1 MSCGRDIKERVTG
14 GNIMSLTELQ
24 NMKPKMNHLLGLKK
38 IDIEDIRENSHNIFE
53 QRDIEELK
61 ENIKKDG
68 LLKPLEVYREGDHY
82 ILIGGH
88 RRYNALLE
96 LYMDDAIDPEIS
108 CMIFPKPLNEQD
120 ELLQIITSNAQ
131 RNMSKNEMV
140 EVTKLLLQIVEND
153 PERKPKGMETR
164 VWIGGYLGVCG
175 KTAQGYINDARG
187 KKTVQKKEKDKTYA
201 YVENLLRNKYSTKAK
216 VTKNK
221 LTLTFNDVD
230 DLNRILEIMDC
241 LE

>member
-1 MSCGRDIKERVTG
+1 
-14 GNIMSLTELQ
+14 MSLTELQ

-68 LLKPLEVYREGDHY
+68 LLKPLEVYSEGDYY

-96 LYMDDAIDPEIS
+96 LYMDDAIDAEIS
-108 CMIFPKPLNEQD
+108 CMVYPKPDSTND
-120 ELLQIITSNAQ
+120 EMLQIITSNAQ
-131 RNMSKNEMV
+131 RHMSKNEMI
-140 EVTKLLLQIVEND
+140 EVTKLLLQIVEKE

-164 VWIGGYLGVCG
+164 VWIGGYLVVCG
-175 KTAQGYINDARG
+175 KTAQEYINAARG
-187 KKTVQKKEKDKTYA
+187 KKVSPKKDKDKTYE
-201 YVENLLRNKYSTKAK
+201 YVETLLRNKYSTKAI

-241 LE
+241 LEY

>member
-1 MSCGRDIKERVTG
+1 
-14 GNIMSLTELQ
+14 MSLTELQ

-68 LLKPLEVYREGDHY
+68 LLKPLEVYKEGDHY

-96 LYMDDAIDPEIS
+96 LYMDDAIDAEIS
-108 CMIFPKPLNEQD
+108 CMVYPKPDNAND
-120 ELLQIITSNAQ
+120 EMLQIITSNAQ
-131 RNMSKNEMV
+131 RNMSKNEMI
-140 EVTKLLLQIVEND
+140 EVTKLLLQIIEKE

-175 KTAQGYINDARG
+175 KTAQEYINSARG
-187 KKTVQKKEKDKTYA
+187 KKVSQKKDKDKTYE
-201 YVENLLRNKYSTKAK
+201 YVETLLRNKYSTKVK

-230 DLNRILEIMDC
+230 DLNRILELMDC
-241 LE
+241 LEY